1 MTKKSIARGAA
12 LSALGYG
19 AFEILGGITEAGA
32 DDEDQVEHKMRRIL
46 ILKVLFV
53 EVFF

>member
-46 ILKVLFV
+46 ILSTFCRRI
-53 EVFF
+53 F